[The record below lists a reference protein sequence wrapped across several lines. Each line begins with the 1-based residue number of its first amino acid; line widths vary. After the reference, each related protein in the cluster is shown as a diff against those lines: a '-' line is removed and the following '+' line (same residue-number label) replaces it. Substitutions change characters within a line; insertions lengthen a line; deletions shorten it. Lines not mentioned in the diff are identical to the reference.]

1 MFSPIILTCS
11 ERRINNGR
19 IHNEGNK
26 AMKNLILLF
35 GFVLSVSISSLTLA
49 LTLEEAK
56 AMGQV
61 GEKVDGYISAVV
73 PMPAA
78 AVQELITSTNEGRRK
93 VYIDLAKR
101 NNITVEAVGML
112 SAEKLSANAK
122 KGEYIQ
128 STSGQWQRKP

>member
-11 ERRINNGR
+11 DRLINYGS
-19 IHNEGNK
+19 NK
-26 AMKNLILLF
+26 AMKNLILLT

-49 LTLEEAK
+49 LTLDEAK

-73 PMPAA
+73 PMPAV

-101 NNITVEAVGML
+101 NGITVEAVGIL